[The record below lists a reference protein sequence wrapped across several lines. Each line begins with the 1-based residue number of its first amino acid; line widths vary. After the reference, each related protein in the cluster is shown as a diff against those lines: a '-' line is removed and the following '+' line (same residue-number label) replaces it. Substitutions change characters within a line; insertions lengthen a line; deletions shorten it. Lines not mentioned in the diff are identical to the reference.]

1 MSENLVNKAVLGDLI
16 SEKFVL
22 PKGQGVKVVEFMI
35 EQILDL
41 LKQDKKVSLYGLCT
55 FEIKNMAA
63 RQGIN
68 PKTKEKIQIPA
79 KKKMACKVAKQ
90 VKDALR

>member
-1 MSENLVNKAVLGDLI
+1 MSDILVNKQTLGDLI

-22 PKGQGVKVVEFMI
+22 PKGQGVKVMEFVI
-35 EQILDL
+35 EQILEQ
-41 LKQDKKVSLYGLCT
+41 LKLGNKVSLYGLCT
-55 FEIKNMAA
+55 LEVKQMAA
-63 RQGIN
+63 RMGIN

-90 VKDALR
+90 VKDALK

>member
-1 MSENLVNKAVLGDLI
+1 MSENLVNKVILGDMI

-35 EQILDL
+35 EQILEN
-41 LKQDKKVSLYGLCT
+41 LKTGNKVSLYGLCT
-55 FEIKNMAA
+55 FEIKQMAA

-90 VKDALR
+90 VKDALK